1 MPTSN
6 KPSPDPFAMVNTIKT
21 QGPAP
26 VHLWDPPF
34 CGNID
39 MRICSDGTWM
49 HEGRPIRR
57 MAMVKLFASI
67 LKREGDE
74 YFLVT
79 PVEKVRIQVEDT
91 PFLAVAMD
99 VHTSGGRVR
108 RDTPEVVSANS
119 AVAGAQ
125 APAVS
130 AQEIVFTTNVGE
142 EIRLDSNHPLTVET
156 GSGGTGDQHGEPHPV
171 IKVRTGLHALLS
183 RAVFYRLVEL
193 AVSRVEDDEES
204 DEENDEEGGKEGDQ
218 EQIGVWSCG
227 TFFALSAA
235 SGQA

>member
-1 MPTSN
+1 MTDSSN
-6 KPSPDPFAMVNTIKT
+6 NPSPDPFAMVNAIKT
-21 QGPAP
+21 RGPAP

-34 CGNID
+34 CGDID
-39 MRICSDGTWM
+39 MRICRDGSWV

-99 VHTSGGRVR
+99 VHTPGSRNSSAPAGVGAGASGSLAK
-108 RDTPEVVSANS
+108 TPEPESA
-119 AVAGAQ
+119 AAT
-125 APAVS
+125 
-130 AQEIVFTTNVGE
+130 QEIIFTTNVGE
-142 EIRLDSNHPLTVET
+142 EIRLDSNHPLTI
-156 GSGGTGDQHGEPHPV
+156 GAGPDDNAGQSDEPHPV
-171 IKVRTGLHALLS
+171 IKVRSGLHALIT

-193 AVSRVEDDEES
+193 AVSRG
-204 DEENDEEGGKEGDQ
+204 EGEQEGDQ
-218 EQIGVWSCG
+218 EEMGVWSCG
-227 TFFALSAA
+227 LFFPLSAA
-235 SGQA
+235 PGKA

>member
-1 MPTSN
+1 MTNSN
-6 KPSPDPFAMVNTIKT
+6 NPSPDPFAMVNAIRT

-34 CGNID
+34 CGDID
-39 MRICSDGTWM
+39 MRICRDGTWV

-91 PFLAVAMD
+91 PFLAVVMD
-99 VHTSGGRVR
+99 VHYPDSRSQSELQRADADASQSAATTTAQ
-108 RDTPEVVSANS
+108 DTTADT
-119 AVAGAQ
+119 G
-125 APAVS
+125 
-130 AQEIVFTTNVGE
+130 QEIVFTTNVGE
-142 EIRLDSNHPLTVET
+142 EVRLDSNHPLSIGLDPE
-156 GSGGTGDQHGEPHPV
+156 SESAASEAPHPV
-171 IKVRTGLHALLS
+171 IKVRAGLHALIS

-193 AVSRVEDDEES
+193 AVSRGKGEQEE
-204 DEENDEEGGKEGDQ
+204 
-218 EQIGVWSCG
+218 IGVWSHG
-227 TFFALSAA
+227 IFFPLSAA
-235 SGQA
+235 PGKV